1 MRNFAGTVPREAPSG
16 KPAHGRYVACE
27 IGNDQEITMPKP
39 VLLITRKLPEA
50 IEAKAAQNFDARLNP
65 KDEPWFRSGAEIARR
80 ANEAKADGILIAA
93 GDPMNAETIAALP
106 ASVKVITTFSVGYDH
121 IDVKAAKAR
130 GITITNTPDVLSF
143 ATAETAMTLMLMAA
157 RRAGEGERMV
167 RAGKWEG
174 WAPTQLMGVT
184 LEKKKLGILGM
195 GRIGRQLA
203 QMARG
208 FSMEIHYRDINKLP
222 PELELGATY
231 HDDDDKFLATI
242 DVISMHVP
250 GGDATR
256 KWLNAERLA
265 KMKKGS
271 LVVNSGRGG
280 SVDDVALIAA
290 LSSGHIRGAGLD
302 VYDGE
307 PVVNPGYMKLENV
320 ALLPHLGSATI
331 EVRDA
336 MGHRALDNLIALLVE
351 GKEPPHAVK

>member
-1 MRNFAGTVPREAPSG
+1 
-16 KPAHGRYVACE
+16 
-27 IGNDQEITMPKP
+27 MPKP
-39 VLLITRKLPEA
+39 VLLITRKLPDA
-50 IEAKAAQNFDARLNP
+50 IEARAAQDFDARLNSA
-65 KDEPWFRSGAEIARR
+65 DEPWFRSGAEIAKR
-80 ANEAKADGILIAA
+80 ATEAQAAGVLIAA
-93 GDPMNAETIAALP
+93 GDPMGAETIAALP

-121 IDVKAAKAR
+121 IDVKAAQAR
-130 GITITNTPDVLSF
+130 GITVTNTPDVLSF

-184 LEKKKLGILGM
+184 LEKKKLGVLGF
-195 GRIGRQLA
+195 GRIGRELA
-203 QMARG
+203 DMARG
-208 FSMEIHYRDINKLP
+208 FQMEIHYRDVNKLP
-222 PELELGATY
+222 PELEKGAIY
-231 HDDDDKFLATI
+231 HDSDDKFLATI

-280 SVDDVALIAA
+280 SVDDEALIAA
-290 LSSGHIRGAGLD
+290 LASGHIRAAGLD

-307 PVVNPGYMKLENV
+307 PKVNPGYLKLENV

-331 EVRDA
+331 ETRDA
-336 MGHRALDNLIALLVE
+336 MGRRCLDNLMAVLVE
-351 GKEPPHAVK
+351 GKPAPHAVR